1 MLSLHHIHRPA
12 LERYVLST
20 IKTLRDVTIS
30 QENRS
35 YNIRLGSI
43 HLTLNTRDNADVFD
57 HKVEIDVHDQPW
69 FNRAGCGKDSRAYAE
84 TRGHMCLI
92 AAEVK
97 TLTGSCRKFTNI
109 FIIRER
115 LQREASIRSYPPK
128 HHSHAVY

>member
-43 HLTLNTRDNADVFD
+43 HLTLNTRDNA
-57 HKVEIDVHDQPW
+57 
-69 FNRAGCGKDSRAYAE
+69 
-84 TRGHMCLI
+84 L
-92 AAEVK
+92 
-97 TLTGSCRKFTNI
+97 
-109 FIIRER
+109 
-115 LQREASIRSYPPK
+115 
-128 HHSHAVY
+128 